1 MDLSPSLPSPREER
15 LEDLLVPRVHRGQAD
30 AIHAAPRALLGA
42 HDLAVEITRVVAEAR
57 RLKRFEALA
66 ASPDSAGRD
75 DLEAVLTGWREWW
88 RQGRADDLL
97 AMGARLP
104 AALVQ
109 EDRRLASYLVAARE
123 VSRAR

>member
-1 MDLSPSLPSPREER
+1 MRLS
-15 LEDLLVPRVHRGQAD
+15 D
-30 AIHAAPRALLGA
+30 AEGALRTVAALRALC
-42 HDLAVEITRVVAEAR
+42 LALPHVSTPAEAR